1 MSTAIL
7 ALAPVVVEVG
17 RKATEKRTVVG
28 DRKGDW
34 VETEAAQVALA
45 VTVVMLVVMAKMA
58 AGTAVD

>member
-34 VETEAAQVALA
+34 VEMEAAQVALA

-58 AGTAVD
+58 AGTEVD